1 MIKYKVF
8 FKADVFDPVNRV
20 TTSRD
25 FNCSI
30 ILHESDYPNGTH
42 LSDIALEHA
51 WYKIYDHFCNSRAIP
66 LSIKMEYVQE
76 VERYV

>member
-1 MIKYKVF
+1 MIEYKVL
-8 FKADVFDPVNRV
+8 FKADIFDPVNRV

-30 ILHESDYPNGTH
+30 ILYESNYPNGTH

-51 WYKIYDHFCNSRAIP
+51 WCKINKHFWDSRVIP
-66 LSIKMEYVQE
+66 LSVKVEFVQE
-76 VERYV
+76 VEKNA